1 MKKTILSSLI
11 LMVTFVFPCL
21 ANDFNKG
28 MYELNRGEFH
38 EAITQ
43 FQPLVDDNYAP
54 ALYQMAKIYLYGHGT
69 STNKS
74 KAVELMTKAAEQNYP
89 DAQFALSVMYT
100 DGELVKK
107 DLKLAFELMEKAA
120 MKELPSAQFN
130 LGVMYAQGQGTKVDN
145 YQAARWYKKA
155 ANENFALAQF
165 NLALMYY
172 EGKGVEKSNYLSY
185 VWNAVAAKGG
195 YKNAEKSRDMDER
208 NLSLEEIKTGREEAE
223 TIYNKLVRKQD
234 MEAKRAAEALH
245 F

>member
-1 MKKTILSSLI
+1 MKKTILLSLI
-11 LMVTFVFPCL
+11 LMMSFTFQSV

-54 ALYQMAKIYLYGHGT
+54 AQYQMAKIYLYGYG
-69 STNKS
+69 TNKNDQ
-74 KAVELMTKAAEQNYP
+74 KALELMTKAAEQNYP
-89 DAQFALSVMYT
+89 DALFALSVIYT
-100 DGELVKK
+100 EGALVAK
-107 DLKLAFELMEKAA
+107 DTDKAFELMEKAA

-130 LGVMYAQGQGTKVDN
+130 LGVMYAQGQGIKKDD
-145 YQAARWYKKA
+145 YQATRWYKKA
-155 ANENFALAQF
+155 ADQNFALAQF

-172 EGKGVEKSNYLSY
+172 EGKGVEKSDYLSY
-185 VWNAVAAKGG
+185 VWNSVAAKGG

-208 NLSLEEIKTGREEAE
+208 HLSSEEIKSGREEANL
-223 TIYNKLVRKQD
+223 IYNKLVRKQD
-234 MEAKRAAEALH
+234 LEAKIAAEKST